1 MWFLHKKVLLTKDN
15 LIKRKWQGDENC
27 YFCDHKE
34 TVQHLFIECPLAKMV
49 WCVVHMAFAIIPT
62 TSIKNLFG
70 NWLVGVSKHERAY
83 IRVGACAL
91 VWAIWKVRNDYIFN
105 NAKSTSFMQVI
116 PLASHW
122 IRTWSCLQPTEKQ
135 EDLVTECNHLEKV
148 ARD

>member
-1 MWFLHKKVLLTKDN
+1 LDPAK
-15 LIKRKWQGDENC
+15 
-27 YFCDHKE
+27 YDHKE

-49 WCVVHMAFAIIPT
+49 WRVVHMAFAIIPP

-91 VWAIWKVRNDYIFN
+91 MWAIWKVWNDYIFN

-116 PLASHW
+116 PLASHC
-122 IRTWSCLQPTEKQ
+122 IRMWSCLQPTEKQ
-135 EDLVTECNHLEKV
+135 EDLVTRCNLLEKV
-148 ARD
+148 AWDLYSQCNWRFDLLLAC